1 MSDYGQPL
9 ARSSRKAPPLGNSR
23 LAKDDSGASTSGQ
36 PLERDIPGGQ
46 PLVRDSKRA
55 TPLVTDSQA
64 GQPMFRNSMRD
75 TVTPLDAALP
85 MTRVQAL
92 SRDPPGG
99 QPLARDSSQRGQALA
114 RDPPGGQPLA
124 RDSSQRGQALAR
136 DPPGGQPLARDS
148 SQRGQALARD
158 PPGGQPL
165 ARDSSQRGQALA
177 RDPPGGQPLAQ
188 DLSRRGQALGR
199 EASGGQSLEL
209 PRRRQALAREAPG
222 GQALAQEA
230 PRSRVRASG
239 DGSTSALEQ
248 KRGQALSR
256 DLSWQQQLNQQRGQQ
271 LTPGQALGQ
280 QLQRKAQQT
289 RQALANGRE
298 SSAPAAPVSDQGQA
312 LSREVVRQQA
322 PSTEETT
329 KQAMAMGGQLMMRAA
344 AAQQTKMGMRP
355 TAANLLP
362 TSTVTLDTFLHDF
375 SVAKLIN
382 KLADLEQHNLRA
394 QIAAVSRPQAQA
406 SATHVAKPPPSAA
419 ALVSEL
425 QLVDKLLVNFQ
436 RAEKEMSDLE
446 KMVDQKVQAL
456 QERLRGK
463 EEEFQEQLEAME
475 EGLDKAKSAFSQL
488 DAQMSQST
496 QTATKIGDRL
506 HSAEGFRKRALEGVK
521 VITYLQ
527 EFANVSDLSELSE
540 LFRDDDRLA
549 EAAAVTRHIL
559 TIGQELTFAKERV
572 ALLDEAPRSNGPSVP
587 QPGSI
592 EQAVAQVEAFRGQLE
607 GRVIA
612 RFDAAVLAG
621 DLGGMAE
628 CARIMAEFRQGESQ
642 LVQRYISTRP
652 MFIDVR
658 ELSAGAAGGQVTDA
672 TTAGIAVRDLGQ
684 LYKGLLAAVKEEA
697 LVMEQVFP
705 SPRTALIIFLQRV
718 FEQRVQAAVD
728 RMLVV
733 QAANASVE
741 ARQQHLKLL
750 VEVYKRTKGLAEQ
763 LQEVVGEG
771 TDVMEMS
778 EGVFAEALS
787 DYPGMELAW
796 LQMLYDKAMRDA
808 ENNPAPLSMQSVL
821 LPSLSGFSRS
831 KAQSQGVS
839 PELVRQFLDWNA
851 EAAGRCEVLSPAGMA
866 PANVR
871 ALFHSSTVQRACA
884 GCLLEQVASHLISGL
899 SQAVDACVKAS
910 SVPYGMQSITVP
922 SRIAITKAAYAVVD
936 GSVGRVL
943 EAVGAATGIIRALQQ
958 HYVREIEPRVE
969 PAPVEATACATG
981 LAALVRAVERQ
992 VLNALQAAL
1001 SSLFQQA
1008 DRTLVAEQRRTDF
1021 RPPEEGEAPPLDR
1034 PTEACSLVAALLS
1047 ALLRLAAQSLQASN
1061 LASFDTEVGR
1071 RAHAM
1076 LVAHMQRY
1084 VYSAMGALRWKRDVT
1099 EYADIL
1105 RNSHSPVTNAQMEE
1119 LAALVNI
1126 LLVSPDSLIGLVQ
1139 TSLHMSHKQALQYI
1153 RLREDFA
1160 SAKVDG
1166 VPLAKIFS
1174 HE

>member
-1 MSDYGQPL
+1 MEGPRRSQVLQRNSQDGPL
-9 ARSSRKAPPLGNSR
+9 
-23 LAKDDSGASTSGQ
+23 SGQ
-36 PLERDIPGGQ
+36 SLGQ
-46 PLVRDSKRA
+46 DLKR
-55 TPLVTDSQA
+55 
-64 GQPMFRNSMRD
+64 
-75 TVTPLDAALP
+75 
-85 MTRVQAL
+85 
-92 SRDPPGG
+92 G
-99 QPLARDSSQRGQALA
+99 QPLARD
-114 RDPPGGQPLA
+114 
-124 RDSSQRGQALAR
+124 
-136 DPPGGQPLARDS
+136 
-148 SQRGQALARD
+148 
-158 PPGGQPL
+158 
-165 ARDSSQRGQALA
+165 
-177 RDPPGGQPLAQ
+177 
-188 DLSRRGQALGR
+188 LSGR
-199 EASGGQSLEL
+199 
-209 PRRRQALAREAPG
+209 
-222 GQALAQEA
+222 
-230 PRSRVRASG
+230 
-239 DGSTSALEQ
+239 
-248 KRGQALSR
+248 
-256 DLSWQQQLNQQRGQQ
+256 QQLGQQRGQQ
-271 LTPGQALGQ
+271 LTPSAGQA
-280 QLQRKAQQT
+280 LQRKAQQ
-289 RQALANGRE
+289 RQTLANGRGE
-298 SSAPAAPVSDQGQA
+298 QLSELSFASPSQGQA
-312 LSREVVRQQA
+312 LSREEPTSEQM
-322 PSTEETT
+322 S

-344 AAQQTKMGMRP
+344 AAQQTKMGGRPGADRALLP
-355 TAANLLP
+355 TAA
-362 TSTVTLDTFLHDF
+362 VTLDTFLHDF
-375 SVAKLIN
+375 SVGKLIN

-394 QIAAVSRPQAQA
+394 QIAAVSRPQAQPSA
-406 SATHVAKPPPSAA
+406 SQAAAKPPTPA
-419 ALVSEL
+419 ALVAEL
-425 QLVDKLLVNFQ
+425 QVVDKLLVNFQ
-436 RAEKEMSDLE
+436 RAEKEMGDLE

-456 QERLRGK
+456 HEKLRGK

-475 EGLDKAKSAFSQL
+475 VGLEKAQSTFSQL
-488 DAQMSQST
+488 DAQMSQSS
-496 QTATKIGDRL
+496 QTAAKIGDRL
-506 HSAEGFRKRALEGVK
+506 HNAEGFRKRALEGVK
-521 VITYLQ
+521 VVTYLQ
-527 EFANVSDLSELSE
+527 EFANVAQLSELSE
-540 LFRDDDRLA
+540 LFQDDNRLA

-572 ALLDEAPRSNGPSVP
+572 ALLDEAPRSSGPGTP

-592 EQAVAQVEAFRGQLE
+592 EQAVAQVEAFRGLLE
-607 GRVIA
+607 HRVIA
-612 RFDAAVLAG
+612 RFDAAVAAG

-658 ELSAGAAGGQVTDA
+658 ELSAGAAGAQVTDA

-733 QAANASVE
+733 HAPNASAE

-750 VEVYKRTKGLAEQ
+750 VEVYKRTHALAEQ
-763 LQEVVGEG
+763 LQEVVGDG

-778 EGVFAEALS
+778 EGVFAEALA

-796 LQMLYDKAMRDA
+796 LQLLYDKAAQQA
-808 ENNPAPLSMQSVL
+808 EATPTTLSMPSVL
-821 LPSLSGFSRS
+821 LSGFRS
-831 KAQSQGVS
+831 KTQSQGVS
-839 PELVRQFLDWNA
+839 PELVKQFLDWNA
-851 EAAGRCEVLSPAGMA
+851 EAATRCEVLSPAGAA

-871 ALFHSSTVQRACA
+871 ALFHSSTVQRACS

-899 SQAVDACVKAS
+899 SQAVQACAAANS
-910 SVPYGMQSITVP
+910 ATYGMQSITAP
-922 SRIAITKAAYAVVD
+922 SRIAITKAAYAVVE

-958 HYVREIEPRVE
+958 HYAREIEPRVE

-992 VLNALQAAL
+992 
-1001 SSLFQQA
+1001 A

-1021 RPPEEGEAPPLDR
+1021 RPPEDGDTPQLDR
-1034 PTEACSLVAALLS
+1034 PTEACALVAALLS

-1061 LASFDTEVGR
+1061 LASFDTEARPFATLVGR
-1071 RAHAM
+1071 RAHAL
-1076 LVAHMQRY
+1076 LVGHMQRY

-1105 RNSHSPVTNAQMEE
+1105 RNSHSPTTNAQARRKPGLHQHHSPRGKRVVAAQMED

-1160 SAKVDG
+1160 TAKVDG

>member
-1 MSDYGQPL
+1 
-9 ARSSRKAPPLGNSR
+9 
-23 LAKDDSGASTSGQ
+23 
-36 PLERDIPGGQ
+36 
-46 PLVRDSKRA
+46 
-55 TPLVTDSQA
+55 
-64 GQPMFRNSMRD
+64 MFRASVRGK
-75 TVTPLDAALP
+75 DASEAASP
-85 MTRVQAL
+85 M
-92 SRDPPGG
+92 
-99 QPLARDSSQRGQALA
+99 
-114 RDPPGGQPLA
+114 
-124 RDSSQRGQALAR
+124 
-136 DPPGGQPLARDS
+136 
-148 SQRGQALARD
+148 
-158 PPGGQPL
+158 
-165 ARDSSQRGQALA
+165 
-177 RDPPGGQPLAQ
+177 
-188 DLSRRGQALGR
+188 
-199 EASGGQSLEL
+199 
-209 PRRRQALAREAPG
+209 
-222 GQALAQEA
+222 
-230 PRSRVRASG
+230 
-239 DGSTSALEQ
+239 
-248 KRGQALSR
+248 
-256 DLSWQQQLNQQRGQQ
+256 
-271 LTPGQALGQ
+271 
-280 QLQRKAQQT
+280 RKAQQ
-289 RQALANGRE
+289 RQALVNGRE
-298 SSAPAAPVSDQGQA
+298 QLGREQLGREQLSELSFPVSNQGQA
-312 LSREVVRQQA
+312 ISRESQRQE
-322 PSTEETT
+322 PSSEEMS

-344 AAQQTKMGMRP
+344 AAQQTKMGVRP
-355 TAANLLP
+355 GAERGNLLP
-362 TSTVTLDTFLHDF
+362 TPAVTLDTFLHDF
-375 SVAKLIN
+375 SVGKLIN

-394 QIAAVSRPQAQA
+394 QIAAVSRPQAQP
-406 SATHVAKPPPSAA
+406 SAVQAAAAKPPTAA
-419 ALVSEL
+419 ALVTEL
-425 QLVDKLLVNFQ
+425 QVVDKLLVNFQ
-436 RAEKEMSDLE
+436 RAEKEMTDLE
-446 KMVDQKVQAL
+446 RMVDQKVQAL
-456 QERLRGK
+456 HERLRGK

-475 EGLDKAKSAFSQL
+475 EGLEKAQHAFSQL
-488 DAQMSQST
+488 DAQMSQSS

-506 HSAEGFRKRALEGVK
+506 HNAEGFRQRALEGIK
-521 VITYLQ
+521 VVTYLQ
-527 EFANVSDLSELSE
+527 EFANVSQLSELSE
-540 LFRDDDRLA
+540 LFQDDNRLA

-572 ALLDEAPRSNGPSVP
+572 ALLDEAPRANGPGTP

-592 EQAVAQVEAFRGQLE
+592 EQAVAQVEAFRGLLE
-607 GRVIA
+607 HRVIA
-612 RFDAAVLAG
+612 RFDAAVAAG

-658 ELSAGAAGGQVTDA
+658 ELSAGAAGAQVTDA

-718 FEQRVQAAVD
+718 FEQRVQSAVD

-733 QAANASVE
+733 HAASASAE

-750 VEVYKRTKGLAEQ
+750 VEVYKRTHALAEQ
-763 LQEVVGEG
+763 LQELVGDG

-796 LQMLYDKAMRDA
+796 LQLLYDKAMQQA
-808 ENNPAPLSMQSVL
+808 QANPTPLSMPAVL
-821 LPSLSGFSRS
+821 LPALSGFRS
-831 KAQSQGVS
+831 KTQSQGVS

-851 EAAGRCEVLSPAGMA
+851 EAAGRCEVLSPAGAA

-899 SQAVDACVKAS
+899 SQAVAACAQAAS
-910 SVPYGMQSITVP
+910 APYGMQSITAP
-922 SRIAITKAAYAVVD
+922 SRIAVTKAAYAVVE

-958 HYVREIEPRVE
+958 HYAREVEPRVE

-1001 SSLFQQA
+1001 SSFFQQA

-1021 RPPEEGEAPPLDR
+1021 RPPEDGDAPPLDR
-1034 PTEACSLVAALLS
+1034 PTEACALVAALLS

-1105 RNSHSPVTNAQMEE
+1105 RNSHSPTTNAQMEE

-1160 SAKVDG
+1160 TAKVEG